1 MKHRY
6 WEIEFECDDSWSISG
21 IYSFFM
27 KQSGKPTEEDIKN
40 VCGASQFADGLGKI
54 VRVIEISEEEY
65 YEECQ

>member
-1 MKHRY
+1 
-6 WEIEFECDDSWSISG
+6 
-21 IYSFFM
+21 M